1 MADNA
6 RRQGSHFSGQAQPRR
21 GSEPPRRE
29 RPRSTSSGR
38 PASRGE
44 GKGQPKR
51 AHYQGRVSERTA
63 RATQS
68 AHHRTPGESHERRT
82 RHRWV
87 GVVLVLVALV
97 AVGGVG
103 FLVYRHFS
111 NAGQGSTQ
119 QVQSGQQVSVTIPEG
134 SDASSIAKILMDAGV
149 ISDSSAFFKEV
160 QSQQA
165 ESSMKSGSYDLMTG
179 ANLSELVR
187 QLVAG
192 PNSTS
197 KRITLA
203 EGLTVAQTASKVES
217 TLGISSDDFTNQAKA
232 SNYVSDYDFLS
243 GAANDSLEG
252 FLYGSTYDFG
262 DTDMSSDTVIRAML
276 DQYKANVASL
286 DFATAEAS
294 IKEKYGV
301 TVSDYDI
308 LTIAS
313 IIEKEALTDDDRTK
327 IASVLYNRL
336 KAGMAL
342 QSDATMGYVT
352 GGTVTA
358 DDLKTQSPYNTYLN
372 KGLPPTPI
380 CSPSLASIKA
390 ALAPADTNYYYFW
403 ITESEHV
410 FSETYEEH
418 QKAIANATQ

>member
-6 RRQGSHFSGQAQPRR
+6 RRHGSHFSGNGQPRR
-21 GSEPPRRE
+21 GSEPSRGE
-29 RPRSTSSGR
+29 RPRPTPSGR
-38 PASRGE
+38 RATRGE
-44 GKGQPKR
+44 VQGQPKR

-68 AHHRTPGESHERRT
+68 AHRRTPGESHERNT

-87 GVVLVLVALV
+87 GVVLVLIALV
-97 AVGGVG
+97 AVGCVG

-111 NAGQGSTQ
+111 GSGQDNTQ

-134 SDASSIAKILMDAGV
+134 SDASSIAKILEDAGV

-160 QSQQA
+160 QAQRA

-179 ANLSELVR
+179 ANLTELVR

-203 EGLTVAQTASKVES
+203 EGLTVTQTASKVES
-217 TLGISSDDFTNQAKA
+217 TLGISSDDFTSQAKA

-262 DTDMSSDTVIRAML
+262 DTDMSADTVIRAML

-358 DDLKTQSPYNTYLN
+358 DDLKTESPYNTYLN

>member
-21 GSEPPRRE
+21 GSAPSRRE
-29 RPRSTSSGR
+29 RPRPASSGR
-38 PASRGE
+38 PAARGE

-68 AHHRTPGESHERRT
+68 AHHRTPGERHERRT

-103 FLVYRHFS
+103 YLAYRHFS

>member
-21 GSEPPRRE
+21 GSEPSRRE
-29 RPRSTSSGR
+29 RPRPTSSGR
-38 PASRGE
+38 TSVRGE
-44 GKGQPKR
+44 AQGQPKR
-51 AHYQGRVSERTA
+51 ARYQGRVSERTA

-103 FLVYRHFS
+103 LLAYRHFF
-111 NAGQGSTQ
+111 GSRQDDTQ

-203 EGLTVAQTASKVES
+203 EGLTVTQTASKVEG

-232 SNYVSDYDFLS
+232 SNYVGDYAFLS
-243 GAANDSLEG
+243 GAGNDSLEG

-262 DTDMSSDTVIRAML
+262 DTDISADAVIRAML
-276 DQYKANVASL
+276 DQYQANVASL

-313 IIEKEALTDDDRTK
+313 IIEREALTDDDRAK

-352 GGTVTA
+352 GGSVTA
-358 DDLKTQSPYNTYLN
+358 DDLKTESPYNTYLN

>member
-1 MADNA
+1 M
-6 RRQGSHFSGQAQPRR
+6 
-21 GSEPPRRE
+21 
-29 RPRSTSSGR
+29 
-38 PASRGE
+38 RGE
-44 GKGQPKR
+44 AQGQPKR
-51 AHYQGRVSERTA
+51 ARYQGRVSERTA

-87 GVVLVLVALV
+87 GVVLVVVALV

-103 FLVYRHFS
+103 LLAYRHFF
-111 NAGQGSTQ
+111 GSRQDDTQ
-119 QVQSGQQVSVTIPEG
+119 RVQSGQQVSVTIPEG

-203 EGLTVAQTASKVES
+203 EGLTVTQTASKVEG

-232 SNYVSDYDFLS
+232 SNYVGDYAFLS
-243 GAANDSLEG
+243 GAGNDSLEG

-262 DTDMSSDTVIRAML
+262 DTEISADAVIRAML
-276 DQYKANVASL
+276 DQYQANVASL

-313 IIEKEALTDDDRTK
+313 IIEREALTDDDRAK

-352 GGTVTA
+352 GGSVTA
-358 DDLKTQSPYNTYLN
+358 DDLKTESPYNTYLN

>member
-21 GSEPPRRE
+21 GSEPFRRE
-29 RPRSTSSGR
+29 RPRPTSSGR
-38 PASRGE
+38 TSVRGE
-44 GKGQPKR
+44 AQGQPKR
-51 AHYQGRVSERTA
+51 ARYQGRVSERTA

-87 GVVLVLVALV
+87 GVVLVVVALV

-103 FLVYRHFS
+103 LLAYRHFF
-111 NAGQGSTQ
+111 GSRQDDTQ

-203 EGLTVAQTASKVES
+203 EGLTVAQTASKVEGA
-217 TLGISSDDFTNQAKA
+217 LGISSDDFTNQAKA
-232 SNYVSDYDFLS
+232 SNYVGDYAFLS
-243 GAANDSLEG
+243 GAGNDSLEG

-262 DTDMSSDTVIRAML
+262 DTEISADSVIRAML
-276 DQYKANVASL
+276 DQYQANVASL

-313 IIEKEALTDDDRTK
+313 IIEREALTDDDRAK

-352 GGTVTA
+352 GGSVTA
-358 DDLKTQSPYNTYLN
+358 DDLKTESPYNTYLN

>member
-21 GSEPPRRE
+21 GSEPSRRE
-29 RPRSTSSGR
+29 RPRPTSSGR
-38 PASRGE
+38 TSVRGE
-44 GKGQPKR
+44 AQGQPKR
-51 AHYQGRVSERTA
+51 ARYQGRVSERTA

-103 FLVYRHFS
+103 LLAYRHFF
-111 NAGQGSTQ
+111 GSRQDDTQ

-160 QSQQA
+160 QSQRA

-203 EGLTVAQTASKVES
+203 EGLTVTQTASKVEG

-232 SNYVSDYDFLS
+232 SNYVGDYAFLS
-243 GAANDSLEG
+243 GVGNDSLEG

-262 DTDMSSDTVIRAML
+262 DTEISADAVIRAML
-276 DQYKANVASL
+276 DQYQANVASL

-313 IIEKEALTDDDRTK
+313 IIEREALTDDDRAK

-352 GGTVTA
+352 GGSVTA
-358 DDLKTQSPYNTYLN
+358 DDLKTESPYNTYLN
-372 KGLPPTPI
+372 RGLPPTPI

>member
-21 GSEPPRRE
+21 GSEPFRRE
-29 RPRSTSSGR
+29 RPRPTSSGR
-38 PASRGE
+38 TSVRGE
-44 GKGQPKR
+44 AQGQPKR
-51 AHYQGRVSERTA
+51 ARYQGRVSERTA

-103 FLVYRHFS
+103 LLAYRHFF
-111 NAGQGSTQ
+111 GSRQDDTQ

-203 EGLTVAQTASKVES
+203 EGLTVTQTASKVEG

-232 SNYVSDYDFLS
+232 SNYVGDYAFLS
-243 GAANDSLEG
+243 GAGNDSLEG

-262 DTDMSSDTVIRAML
+262 DTEISADAVIRAML
-276 DQYKANVASL
+276 DQYQANVASL

-313 IIEKEALTDDDRTK
+313 IIEREALTDDDRAK

-352 GGTVTA
+352 GGSVTA
-358 DDLKTQSPYNTYLN
+358 DDLKTESPYNTYLN

>member
-21 GSEPPRRE
+21 GSAPSRRE
-29 RPRSTSSGR
+29 RPRPASSGR
-38 PASRGE
+38 PAARGE

>member
-21 GSEPPRRE
+21 GSEPFRRE
-29 RPRSTSSGR
+29 RPRPTSSGR
-38 PASRGE
+38 TSVRGE
-44 GKGQPKR
+44 AQGQPKR
-51 AHYQGRVSERTA
+51 ARYQGRVSERTA

-87 GVVLVLVALV
+87 GVVLVVVALV

-103 FLVYRHFS
+103 LLAYRHFF
-111 NAGQGSTQ
+111 GSRQDDTQ
-119 QVQSGQQVSVTIPEG
+119 RVQSGQQVSVTIPEG

-203 EGLTVAQTASKVES
+203 EGLTVTQTASKVEG

-232 SNYVSDYDFLS
+232 SNYVGDYAFLS
-243 GAANDSLEG
+243 GAGNDSLEG

-262 DTDMSSDTVIRAML
+262 DTEISADAVIRAML
-276 DQYKANVASL
+276 DQYQANVASL

-313 IIEKEALTDDDRTK
+313 IIEREALTDDDRAK

-352 GGTVTA
+352 GGSVTA
-358 DDLKTQSPYNTYLN
+358 DDLKTESPYNTYLN

>member
-21 GSEPPRRE
+21 GSEPSRRE
-29 RPRSTSSGR
+29 RPRPTSSGR
-38 PASRGE
+38 TSVRGE
-44 GKGQPKR
+44 AQGQPKR
-51 AHYQGRVSERTA
+51 ARYQGRVSERTA

-103 FLVYRHFS
+103 LLAYRHFF
-111 NAGQGSTQ
+111 GSRQDDTQ

-203 EGLTVAQTASKVES
+203 EGLTVTQTASKVEG

-232 SNYVSDYDFLS
+232 SNYVGDYAFLS
-243 GAANDSLEG
+243 GAGNDSLEG

-262 DTDMSSDTVIRAML
+262 DTEISADAVIRAML
-276 DQYKANVASL
+276 DQYQANVASL

-313 IIEKEALTDDDRTK
+313 IIEREALTDDDRAK

-336 KAGMAL
+336 KVGMAL

-352 GGTVTA
+352 GGSVTA
-358 DDLKTQSPYNTYLN
+358 DDLKTESPYNTYLN

>member
-21 GSEPPRRE
+21 GSEPFRRE
-29 RPRSTSSGR
+29 RPRPTSSGR
-38 PASRGE
+38 TSVRGE
-44 GKGQPKR
+44 AQGQPKR
-51 AHYQGRVSERTA
+51 ARYQGRVSERTA

-103 FLVYRHFS
+103 LLACRHFF
-111 NAGQGSTQ
+111 GSRQDDTQ

-203 EGLTVAQTASKVES
+203 EGLTVTQTASKVEG

-232 SNYVSDYDFLS
+232 SNYVGDYAFLS
-243 GAANDSLEG
+243 GAGNDSLEG

-262 DTDMSSDTVIRAML
+262 DTEISADAVIRAML
-276 DQYKANVASL
+276 DQYQANVASL

-313 IIEKEALTDDDRTK
+313 IIEREALTDDDRAK

-352 GGTVTA
+352 GGSVTA
-358 DDLKTQSPYNTYLN
+358 DDLKTESPYNTYLN

>member
-6 RRQGSHFSGQAQPRR
+6 RRQGSHFSGQARPRR
-21 GSEPPRRE
+21 GSEPFRRE
-29 RPRSTSSGR
+29 RPRPASSGR
-38 PASRGE
+38 TSVRGE
-44 GKGQPKR
+44 AQGQPKR
-51 AHYQGRVSERTA
+51 ARYQGRVSERTA

-68 AHHRTPGESHERRT
+68 AHHRMPGESHERRT

-87 GVVLVLVALV
+87 GVVLVVVALV

-103 FLVYRHFS
+103 FLAYRHFF
-111 NAGQGSTQ
+111 GSRQDDTQ
-119 QVQSGQQVSVTIPEG
+119 RVQSGQQVSVTIPEG

-203 EGLTVAQTASKVES
+203 EGLTVTQTASKVEG

-232 SNYVSDYDFLS
+232 SNYVGDYAFLS
-243 GAANDSLEG
+243 GAGNDSLEG

-262 DTDMSSDTVIRAML
+262 DTDISADAVIRAML
-276 DQYKANVASL
+276 DQYQANVASL

-313 IIEKEALTDDDRTK
+313 IIEREALTDDDRAK

-352 GGTVTA
+352 GGSVTA
-358 DDLKTQSPYNTYLN
+358 DDLKTESPYNTYLN

>member
-21 GSEPPRRE
+21 GSEPFRRE
-29 RPRSTSSGR
+29 RPRPTSSGR
-38 PASRGE
+38 TSVRGE
-44 GKGQPKR
+44 AQGQPKR
-51 AHYQGRVSERTA
+51 ARYQGRISERTA

-87 GVVLVLVALV
+87 GVVLVVVALV

-103 FLVYRHFS
+103 LLAYRHFF
-111 NAGQGSTQ
+111 GSRQDDTQ

-203 EGLTVAQTASKVES
+203 EGLTVAQTASKVEGA
-217 TLGISSDDFTNQAKA
+217 LGISSDDFTNQAKA
-232 SNYVSDYDFLS
+232 SNYVGDYAFLS
-243 GAANDSLEG
+243 GAGNDSLEG

-262 DTDMSSDTVIRAML
+262 DTEISADAVIRAML
-276 DQYKANVASL
+276 DQYQANVASL

-313 IIEKEALTDDDRTK
+313 IIEREALTDDDRAK

-352 GGTVTA
+352 GGSVTA
-358 DDLKTQSPYNTYLN
+358 DDLKTESPYNTYLN

>member
-1 MADNA
+1 
-6 RRQGSHFSGQAQPRR
+6 
-21 GSEPPRRE
+21 
-29 RPRSTSSGR
+29 
-38 PASRGE
+38 
-44 GKGQPKR
+44 
-51 AHYQGRVSERTA
+51 
-63 RATQS
+63 
-68 AHHRTPGESHERRT
+68 
-82 RHRWV
+82 V

-103 FLVYRHFS
+103 LLAYRHFF
-111 NAGQGSTQ
+111 GSRQDDTQ

-160 QSQQA
+160 QSQRA

-203 EGLTVAQTASKVES
+203 EGLTVTQTASKVEG

-232 SNYVSDYDFLS
+232 SNYVGDYAFLS
-243 GAANDSLEG
+243 GVGNDSLEG

-262 DTDMSSDTVIRAML
+262 DTEISADAVIRAML
-276 DQYKANVASL
+276 DQYQANVASL

-313 IIEKEALTDDDRTK
+313 IIEREALTDDDRAK

-352 GGTVTA
+352 GGSVTA
-358 DDLKTQSPYNTYLN
+358 DDLKTESPYNTYLN
-372 KGLPPTPI
+372 RGLPPTPI

>member
-1 MADNA
+1 V
-6 RRQGSHFSGQAQPRR
+6 
-21 GSEPPRRE
+21 
-29 RPRSTSSGR
+29 
-38 PASRGE
+38 RGE
-44 GKGQPKR
+44 AQGQPKR
-51 AHYQGRVSERTA
+51 ARYQGRVSERTA

-103 FLVYRHFS
+103 LLAYRHFF
-111 NAGQGSTQ
+111 GSRQDDTQ

-160 QSQQA
+160 QSQRA

-203 EGLTVAQTASKVES
+203 EGLTVTQTASKVEG

-232 SNYVSDYDFLS
+232 SNYVGDYAFLS
-243 GAANDSLEG
+243 GVGNDSLEG

-262 DTDMSSDTVIRAML
+262 DTEISADAVIRAML
-276 DQYKANVASL
+276 DQYQANVASL

-313 IIEKEALTDDDRTK
+313 IIEREALTDDDRAK

-352 GGTVTA
+352 GGSVTA
-358 DDLKTQSPYNTYLN
+358 DDLKTESPYNTYLN

>member
-21 GSEPPRRE
+21 GSAPSRRE
-29 RPRSTSSGR
+29 RLRPASSGR
-38 PASRGE
+38 PAARGE

-103 FLVYRHFS
+103 YLAYRHFS

>member
-21 GSEPPRRE
+21 GSEPSRRE
-29 RPRSTSSGR
+29 RPRPTSSGR
-38 PASRGE
+38 TSVRGE
-44 GKGQPKR
+44 AQGQPKR
-51 AHYQGRVSERTA
+51 ARYQGRVSERTA

-87 GVVLVLVALV
+87 GVVLVVVALV

-103 FLVYRHFS
+103 LLAYRHFF
-111 NAGQGSTQ
+111 GSRQDDTQ

-203 EGLTVAQTASKVES
+203 EGLTVTQTASKVEG

-232 SNYVSDYDFLS
+232 SNYVGDYAFLS
-243 GAANDSLEG
+243 GAGNDSLEG

-262 DTDMSSDTVIRAML
+262 DTDISADAVIRAML
-276 DQYKANVASL
+276 DQYQANVASL

-313 IIEKEALTDDDRTK
+313 IIEREALTDDDRAK

-352 GGTVTA
+352 GGSVTA
-358 DDLKTQSPYNTYLN
+358 DDLKTESPYNTYLN

>member
-21 GSEPPRRE
+21 GSEPSRRE
-29 RPRSTSSGR
+29 RPRPASSGR
-38 PASRGE
+38 TSVRGE
-44 GKGQPKR
+44 AQGQPKR
-51 AHYQGRVSERTA
+51 ARYQGRVSERTA

-87 GVVLVLVALV
+87 GVVLVVVALV

-103 FLVYRHFS
+103 LLAYRHFF
-111 NAGQGSTQ
+111 GSRQDDTQ

-203 EGLTVAQTASKVES
+203 EGLTVTQTASKVEG

-232 SNYVSDYDFLS
+232 SNYVGDYAFLS
-243 GAANDSLEG
+243 GAGNDSLEG

-262 DTDMSSDTVIRAML
+262 DTDISADAVIRAML
-276 DQYKANVASL
+276 DQYQANVASL

-313 IIEKEALTDDDRTK
+313 IIEREALTDDDRAK

-352 GGTVTA
+352 GGSVTA
-358 DDLKTQSPYNTYLN
+358 DDLKTESPYNTYLN

>member
-21 GSEPPRRE
+21 GSEPFRRE
-29 RPRSTSSGR
+29 RPRPTSSGR
-38 PASRGE
+38 TSVRGE
-44 GKGQPKR
+44 AQGQPKR
-51 AHYQGRVSERTA
+51 ARYQGRVSERTA

-87 GVVLVLVALV
+87 GVVLVVVALV

-103 FLVYRHFS
+103 LLAYRHFF
-111 NAGQGSTQ
+111 GSRQDDTQ

-203 EGLTVAQTASKVES
+203 EGLTVTQTASKVEG

-232 SNYVSDYDFLS
+232 SNYVGDYAFLS
-243 GAANDSLEG
+243 GAGNDSLEG

-262 DTDMSSDTVIRAML
+262 DTEISADAVIRAML
-276 DQYKANVASL
+276 DQYQANVASL

-313 IIEKEALTDDDRTK
+313 IIEREALTDDDRAK

-352 GGTVTA
+352 GGSVTA
-358 DDLKTQSPYNTYLN
+358 DDLKTESPYNTYLN